1 MSKKRKISKKKLQL
15 INFIIGSVIGIF
27 CVAVE
32 ELSHYGVIDHEKVP
46 HILMFVLSLIS
57 AILMGY
63 KTYIKAFN
71 LLKLKVVDE
80 NLLVTISVFGAL
92 VLGILPD
99 KPSMVGTCEGL
110 MVIFLYSIGKML
122 EAKAVNK
129 SRGSI
134 SQLMEFTPEYAV
146 MVDNGEEKTVGPDEV
161 PLGSTIIVR
170 PGEKVPLD
178 GIILKGSASV
188 DTKNLTGESVPSLLK
203 QGEQIMSGVIVLDSV
218 IEIKTTSLFENS
230 TVVKILSLIENASE
244 KKSKTENFIAGFS
257 KYYTLGVIFLAIVTG
272 IITSLVIHSPID
284 GIYRGLG
291 FLVCSC
297 PCAFAI
303 SVPLTYFS
311 GIGNASTKG
320 VLIKGTN
327 YLDACAKISSVVFDK
342 TGTLTTGNFD
352 VDDIEILSDY
362 NKTNVLELLY
372 MGEQFSNHPIAK
384 AICNYAK
391 QNNVLLHPVENFKEN
406 AGKGI
411 QFDYD
416 NITYYIEK
424 DTDALQT
431 ASTSVVLKL
440 IDIIA
445 KIHLSDQIKPTSYQ
459 AIESLKKSG
468 IHTAMLTGDNK
479 VVASDIAS
487 RLNIDNCYYELLPDQ
502 KYTMLEKIIAEKPQ
516 NTIVAY
522 VGDGINDAPSLK
534 RADVGISMGIS
545 GSQSSIEA
553 SDIVLVDD
561 NPDKVNTLIKVSRYT
576 KKIVIENIAFAGTVK
591 IAALSLIAF
600 GISNLLLGVFADV
613 GVTIICVL
621 NSLRALRYKNK

>member
-1 MSKKRKISKKKLQL
+1 MKKKKKMSKKKLQL
-15 INFIIGSVIGIF
+15 INFCIGSVIGIF
-27 CVAVE
+27 CVIAE
-32 ELSHYGVIDHEKVP
+32 EFSLDKNIPMLVMFSLSV
-46 HILMFVLSLIS
+46 IS

-71 LLKLKVVDE
+71 LIKLGVVDE

-92 VLGILPD
+92 ILGILPD
-99 KPSMVGTCEGL
+99 KPSMVGSCEGL

-134 SQLMEFTPEYAV
+134 SELMEFTPEFAV
-146 MVDNGEEKTVGPDEV
+146 VVTPDGEQRVSPDEV
-161 PLGSTIIVR
+161 ELGSTIIVR

-178 GIILKGSASV
+178 GIVIKGTASV
-188 DTKNLTGESVPSLLK
+188 DTKNLTGESVPVLVG
-203 QGEQIMSGVIVLDSV
+203 QNQQIMSGVIVLDSV
-218 IEIKTTSLFENS
+218 IEIKTTSVFEDS

-257 KYYTLGVIFLAIVTG
+257 KYYTLGVIFFAIVTG
-272 IITSLVIHSPID
+272 IVTTLVIHSFID

-311 GIGNASTKG
+311 GVGNASTKG

-327 YLDACAKISSVVFDK
+327 YLDACAKIDSVVFDK

-352 VDDIEILSDY
+352 VDSIEIIDNNY
-362 NKTNVLELLY
+362 DMNKVLELVY

-384 AICNYAK
+384 AICNHAK
-391 QNNVLLHPVENFKEN
+391 QKGTTLNEVESFKET

-411 QFDYD
+411 EFVYGG
-416 NITYYIEK
+416 ITYHIEK
-424 DTDALQT
+424 DNMVSDS
-431 ASTSVVLKL
+431 ASTAVALKS
-440 IDIIA
+440 DNIIA
-445 KIHLSDQIKPTSYQ
+445 RINLSDQIKSTSFE
-459 AIESLKKSG
+459 AIKNLKANHIK
-468 IHTAMLTGDNK
+468 TMVLTGDNK
-479 VVASDIAS
+479 TVTEDITS
-487 RLNIDNCYYELLPDQ
+487 RLGIDSYYSGLLPDQ
-502 KYTMLEKIIAEKPQ
+502 KYEILEKIITEKPK

-561 NPDKVNTLIKVSRYT
+561 NPDKVNTLIKISKYT
-576 KKIVIENIAFAGTVK
+576 KKIVVENIAFAGIVK
-591 IAALSLIAF
+591 VLALTLIAL
-600 GISNLLLGVFADV
+600 GIANLLVGVFADV
-613 GVTIICVL
+613 GVTVICVL
-621 NSLRALRYKNK
+621 NSLRALRYNPKK

>member
-99 KPSMVGTCEGL
+99 KPSMVGACEGL

-431 ASTSVVLKL
+431 ASTSVVLKST
-440 IDIIA
+440 DIIA

-459 AIESLKKSG
+459 AIETLKKSG